1 MHDSGLERAHVLDVA
16 ESVGVP
22 FAEIEPATVA
32 RLAGLLD
39 PGLVPANPL
48 DVWGTGA
55 DTRELFGGSLLALAA
70 DPAVQ
75 AVALAVDL
83 VHELDGDQSY
93 PLAMLDVAERT
104 DKPLAVLSNLSSAI
118 DPELASQLR
127 AAGIPV
133 LEGTRSGLVALGKLL
148 DHARRAAAAD
158 PCANGAPVATPHAHG
173 ASPAA
178 GDSIDRARQTRGAAL
193 LASGE
198 ASRSAAARPA
208 GRVRDRRC
216 AGAAGC

>member
-1 MHDSGLERAHVLDVA
+1 MHDSGLERAHVVDVA
-16 ESVGVP
+16 EAVGVP
-22 FAEIEPATVA
+22 FAEIGPATVE
-32 RLAGLLD
+32 RLADLLD

-55 DTRELFGGSLLALAA
+55 DIRGLFGGSLLALAA

-118 DPELASQLR
+118 DPDVARQLR
-127 AAGIPV
+127 AAGVPV
-133 LEGTRSGLVALGKLL
+133 LEGTRSGLLALRHLL
-148 DHARRAAAAD
+148 DYAR
-158 PCANGAPVATPHAHG
+158 HG
-173 ASPAA
+173 ELDGSGTDEPR
-178 GDSIDRARQTRGAAL
+178 GDGGIRPDRQARGAAL
-193 LASGE
+193 LASGQ
-198 ASRSAAARPA
+198 ASGAAAARAA
-208 GRVRDRRC
+208 GRVRDQCRCSAACRRRSHRDSC
-216 AGAAGC
+216 C